1 MMFRAVFLHGS
12 TTQKTALNI
21 NYSIYSS
28 YVAPVL
34 QKRHET
40 SVAWPAY
47 NVVRHSSSQVSDFVS
62 IYIS

>member
-1 MMFRAVFLHGS
+1 MCVLKKKAGFGLIN
-12 TTQKTALNI
+12 LNI

-28 YVAPVL
+28 YVALVL